1 VKIPVSVAVGC
12 GQVLGGSMA
21 RTWRFRVRPS
31 NQGGLPDS
39 ARTNGPD
46 DRQSSFSEVPDGSLA
61 NAVYALWHEHLLPLA
76 ALHAHQGAAVL
87 VSQHRDGEILAR
99 IMTRWG
105 YLPARG
111 SSTRGGEE
119 GLRLMVRAGLAG
131 RPIAFTPDGPR
142 GPARRCK
149 PGVVRAAAE
158 TGLPIIPVGVAATHA
173 RRLGSWDRF
182 LLPMPWSTIFL
193 SYGPPLVVR
202 GMSEDDL
209 SVWTARVE
217 DRLNREVMRCEAQ
230 VGRAV

>member
-1 VKIPVSVAVGC
+1 MKIPVPVAVASGDA
-12 GQVLGGSMA
+12 LSRALA
-21 RTWRFRVRPS
+21 RTWRFRANAS
-31 NQGGLPDS
+31 NAEASEGAPGAGQLDEEAPL
-39 ARTNGPD
+39 
-46 DRQSSFSEVPDGSLA
+46 FSDTPDGSLV

-87 VSQHRDGEILAR
+87 VSRHRDGEILAR

-119 GLRLMVRAGLAG
+119 GLRQMVRAGRAG

-158 TGLPIIPVGVAATHA
+158 TGLPIIPVGVAATRA
-173 RRLGSWDRF
+173 RRLRSWDRF
-182 LLPMPWSTIFL
+182 VVPMPRARIFV
-193 SYGPPLVVR
+193 SYGRPLVVE
-202 GMSEDDL
+202 GITEDDL
-209 SVWTARVE
+209 SVWTLRVE
-217 DRLNREVMRCEAQ
+217 DALNREVARCEAH
-230 VGRAV
+230 VARAG